1 MGASKLEKQK
11 QKLIELGVMEPEDTL
26 VDFLQAS
33 YVERLVGKLGKWK
46 QGWAYFTES
55 RVIVITGMLEDN
67 IVSPYKTIRELGECS
82 QSLMP
87 IGITITHEDPETGNQ
102 ITDRISLMK
111 RDKWLNFMAEKP
123 VWKRRNSAANFSQQ
137 RIQSKIQKPC
147 RVSGFFMLKVIAERL
162 E

>member
-55 RVIVITGMLEDN
+55 RVIVITGMQEDN
-67 IVSPYKTIRELGECS
+67 IVIPYKTIRELGKCS

-111 RDKWLNFMAEKP
+111 WDKWLNFMAEKAG
-123 VWKRRNSAANFSQQ
+123 VEAA
-137 RIQSKIQKPC
+137 
-147 RVSGFFMLKVIAERL
+147 
-162 E
+162 

>member
-11 QKLIELGVMEPEDTL
+11 QKLIELGVMEQEDTL

-67 IVSPYKTIRELGECS
+67 IVIPYKTIRELGKCS

-111 RDKWLNFMAEKP
+111 RNKWLNLMAEKAGME
-123 VWKRRNSAANFSQQ
+123 AA
-137 RIQSKIQKPC
+137 
-147 RVSGFFMLKVIAERL
+147 
-162 E
+162 

>member
-67 IVSPYKTIRELGECS
+67 IVIPYKTIRELGECS
-82 QSLMP
+82 DWHYDH
-87 IGITITHEDPETGNQ
+87 T
-102 ITDRISLMK
+102 
-111 RDKWLNFMAEKP
+111 
-123 VWKRRNSAANFSQQ
+123 
-137 RIQSKIQKPC
+137 
-147 RVSGFFMLKVIAERL
+147 
-162 E
+162 